1 MQTFGIYRSTLMG
14 ALSLAI
20 QTEKQIEKEHG
31 YSFDSIFLTNIKE
44 LQKALLEGTKIEIL
58 E

>member
-1 MQTFGIYRSTLMG
+1 MKTFKIYKSTLMG

-20 QTEKQIEKEHG
+20 QTEEQIEKELG
-31 YSFDSIFLTNIKE
+31 YSFDSIFLTQIKE
-44 LQKALLEGTKIEIL
+44 LSEALYDGTEIEIL